1 MLAERWNS
9 HPTARIAAMEQEQA
23 RKKAAVQAGLEGLAQ
38 AQAAAARQ
46 RQQRE
51 RERAEREWEREHA
64 RNRTPTGHGRTG
76 MGMGGMGGIPH
87 AGLSHRPHEYG
98 HARSSSTPSIGTSTM
113 RTPPRSSRTA
123 TRATA
128 TLAHEI
134 ECATMPEEDED
145 SSDDH
150 AVFHEA
156 HSFQPRSLSSEL
168 RGHMATNVDSD
179 AREEEYASAL
189 AKLQGSG

>member
-1 MLAERWNS
+1 
-9 HPTARIAAMEQEQA
+9 MEQEQA

-64 RNRTPTGHGRTG
+64 PTRTPTGHGRTG
-76 MGMGGMGGIPH
+76 MGMGGMPH

-98 HARSSSTPSIGTSTM
+98 HARSSSTPSIGTSTSTM
-113 RTPPRSSRTA
+113 RTPPRASRTA